1 MNKTSSDALSF
12 VPLLICIVVTLS
24 LFAWQVSTYTNLI

>member
-1 MNKTSSDALSF
+1 MNKTSSDTLSF
-12 VPLLICIVVTLS
+12 LPLVICIVVTMS

>member
-1 MNKTSSDALSF
+1 MNKPTSDTLSLL
-12 VPLLICIVVTLS
+12 PLWICIIGFMA